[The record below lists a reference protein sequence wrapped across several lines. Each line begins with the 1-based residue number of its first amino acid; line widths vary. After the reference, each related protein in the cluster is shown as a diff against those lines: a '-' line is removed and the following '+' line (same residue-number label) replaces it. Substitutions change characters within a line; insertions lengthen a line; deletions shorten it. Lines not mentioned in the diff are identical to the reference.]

1 MPHALIIAHMKNT
14 RYIHGGAVYRESIR
28 KMLAASDP
36 TLVVDELF
44 VHPQHSRLWRLCRQ
58 IYDIL
63 TSPFS
68 PYPAKVNHFRT
79 RGFSARLASALAAKR
94 YTLYVVNGAEML
106 WTLELLPQG
115 VPLLYISH
123 NIEHRLYEQQVA
135 RHART
140 PWLGGLL
147 RADAEK
153 FKRFEIDH
161 VKRLRKIVTI
171 TAADQEVLHG
181 YCPAAKIA
189 TILPSFDYIPRAR
202 RPGPRSGPLRLGFLG
217 NLEWWPNRRSL
228 QWFLEEVW
236 PKVSGDLELH
246 LFGQGSTALADSSKR
261 IHGHGFVGNLD
272 QVWEGVELMIQ
283 PITCGAGINIKV
295 AESLYNRMPM
305 VATPLAIRGITLA
318 DDPAIRII
326 ADAKGWIA
334 YLNGPQPVGQA
345 QLLARQEN
353 ADLFSMAKNVKALQT
368 LLAED
373 GGDELG
379 SGRREAPCRA

>member
-1 MPHALIIAHMKNT
+1 M
-14 RYIHGGAVYRESIR
+14 
-28 KMLAASDP
+28 
-36 TLVVDELF
+36 
-44 VHPQHSRLWRLCRQ
+44 
-58 IYDIL
+58 
-63 TSPFS
+63 
-68 PYPAKVNHFRT
+68 
-79 RGFSARLASALAAKR
+79 
-94 YTLYVVNGAEML
+94 
-106 WTLELLPQG
+106 
-115 VPLLYISH
+115 
-123 NIEHRLYEQQVA
+123 
-135 RHART
+135 
-140 PWLGGLL
+140 
-147 RADAEK
+147 
-153 FKRFEIDH
+153 
-161 VKRLRKIVTI
+161 
-171 TAADQEVLHG
+171 
-181 YCPAAKIA
+181 
-189 TILPSFDYIPRAR
+189 
-202 RPGPRSGPLRLGFLG
+202 
-217 NLEWWPNRRSL
+217 
-228 QWFLEEVW
+228 
-236 PKVSGDLELH
+236 H